1 VNDDEQVEYWS
12 GKKKRHTVKNIVLI
26 DEQCR
31 IRFLGATFAGK
42 WHDKALVEDED
53 YRLPEGSW
61 LYQDRGFQGFM
72 REDVVIRQPTKKPKG
87 GALSEEQ
94 KAENRQI
101 ASEKMRIEHTMSS
114 VKRCRVVKDLCR
126 YWQDRVRDMLMVLAC
141 GLHTFRLRSRPWAY
155 NTP

>member
-1 VNDDEQVEYWS
+1 MNDDEQEEYWS

-31 IRFLGATFAGK
+31 IRFLGATCAGM
-42 WHDKALVEDED
+42 WHDKRLVEDET
-53 YRLPEGSW
+53 YRLPAGSW
-61 LYQDRGFQGFM
+61 LYQDRGFQGFAV
-72 REDVVIRQPTKKPKG
+72 EGVVIRQPTKKPTG

-101 ASEKMRIEHTMSS
+101 AREKMRIEHTMSS
-114 VKRCRVVKDLCR
+114 VKRCRIVKEVCR
-126 YWQDRVRDMLMVLAC
+126 YWQDRVRDMVMRLAC
-141 GLHTFRLRSRPWAY
+141 GLHTFRLRYRPWTY